1 MDPLALARQR
11 QEQRYQQHLAAQAAQ
26 KAAQEAEEATKV
38 KKQRQDVLRQR
49 IEALVQKRLRYTHF
63 DWAATKLVS
72 FFRKR
77 IQSRPRSSEPV
88 VRIFGHSYPFSVAT
102 QLVSF
107 FRKRIQSRP
116 RSSEPVVRIFGHS
129 YPFSVATQLYD
140 DAEEP
145 FDNPEARSAYDA
157 ALQKQQNHL
166 FFGSR
171 DRQLSPEATVL
182 FLLACLCKGSQ
193 PDVGLLFGIFEEST
207 IAHLYSLNL
216 HEHPDLSRAIC
227 LLNFLQN
234 QGIPPSI
241 FENLPPCNLE
251 EISLSLI
258 QDIQF
263 QLEEIG
269 KSQARLQET
278 FWRPNPD
285 DEVECTNCQE
295 LNLARDMHSH
305 PNGSFLY
312 CTTCAPLAGIFPNGF
327 FQDDRDI

>member
-1 MDPLALARQR
+1 MDPLAEARRR
-11 QEQRYQQHLAAQAAQ
+11 QEQRYQQHLAAQSAQ
-26 KAAQEAEEATKV
+26 KASREAEEAAKV
-38 KKQRQDVLRQR
+38 KKQRQDALRQR
-49 IEALVQKRLRYTHF
+49 IEALAQKRLRYTHF

-88 VRIFGHSYPFSVAT
+88 VRIFGD
-102 QLVSF
+102 
-107 FRKRIQSRP
+107 
-116 RSSEPVVRIFGHS
+116 S
-129 YPFSVATQLYD
+129 YPFSVATQLYN
-140 DAEEP
+140 AEEAP
-145 FDNPEARSAYDA
+145 FDTPEARSAYEA
-157 ALQKQQNHL
+157 ALRNQQNHI

-216 HEHPDLSRAIC
+216 HEHKELSRAIC
-227 LLNFLQN
+227 LLNLLQN
-234 QGIPPSI
+234 QGIPPPI

-251 EISLSLI
+251 ELAVSLV

-295 LNLARDMHSH
+295 FNLARDMHSH

-312 CTTCAPLAGIFPNGF
+312 CTTCAPLAGIFPQGF
-327 FQDDRDI
+327 FADDRDI

>member
-1 MDPLALARQR
+1 MDPLAEARRR
-11 QEQRYQQHLAAQAAQ
+11 QEQRYQQHLAAQSAQ
-26 KAAQEAEEATKV
+26 KASREAEEAAKV
-38 KKQRQDVLRQR
+38 KKQRQDALRQR
-49 IEALVQKRLRYTHF
+49 IEALVQRRLRYTHF

-88 VRIFGHSYPFSVAT
+88 VRIFGNSYPFSVAT
-102 QLVSF
+102 
-107 FRKRIQSRP
+107 R
-116 RSSEPVVRIFGHS
+116 
-129 YPFSVATQLYD
+129 LYD
-140 DAEEP
+140 DEEEP

-157 ALQKQQNHL
+157 ALRNQQNHI

-171 DRQLSPEATVL
+171 DRQLSPDATVL

-207 IAHLYSLNL
+207 IAHLFSLNL
-216 HEHPDLSRAIC
+216 HEHTDLSRAIC

-278 FWRPNPD
+278 FWQPNPD
-285 DEVECTNCQE
+285 DEVECTNCQQ

-312 CTTCAPLAGIFPNGF
+312 CTTCAPLAGIFPQGF

>member
-1 MDPLALARQR
+1 MDPLARQR

-26 KAAQEAEEATKV
+26 MAAKEAEEAAKV
-38 KKQRQDVLRQR
+38 KRQRQDALRQR
-49 IEALVQKRLRYTHF
+49 IEVLVQKRLRYTHF

-77 IQSRPRSSEPV
+77 IQPRPRSTEPV
-88 VRIFGHSYPFSVAT
+88 VNVFGVFYPFSDAT
-102 QLVSF
+102 
-107 FRKRIQSRP
+107 K
-116 RSSEPVVRIFGHS
+116 
-129 YPFSVATQLYD
+129 LYD
-140 DAEEP
+140 AGEEP
-145 FDNPEARSAYDA
+145 FNTPEARLAYDA
-157 ALQKQQNHL
+157 FLRNQQNHV

-171 DRQLSPEATVL
+171 DSQLSPEAVVL

-216 HEHPDLSRAIC
+216 HDHPDLSRAIR
-227 LLNFLQN
+227 LLNLLRN
-234 QGIPPSI
+234 QGIPPPI
-241 FENLPPCNLE
+241 FENLPPFNLE
-251 EISLSLI
+251 EVTVSLI

-263 QLEEIG
+263 QFKEIG
-269 KSQARLQET
+269 KSQARLEET

-285 DEVECTNCQE
+285 DEVQCTNCQE
-295 LNLARDMHSH
+295 LHLARNMHSH

-312 CTTCAPLAGIFPNGF
+312 CTTCAPLAGIFPHGF

>member
-26 KAAQEAEEATKV
+26 KAAQEAEEAAKV
-38 KKQRQDVLRQR
+38 KKQRQDALHQK
-49 IEALVQKRLRYTHF
+49 IEALAQKRLRYTHF
-63 DWAATKLVS
+63 DWAATK
-72 FFRKR
+72 
-77 IQSRPRSSEPV
+77 
-88 VRIFGHSYPFSVAT
+88 
-102 QLVSF
+102 LVSF

>member
-1 MDPLALARQR
+1 MDPVARQR

-26 KAAQEAEEATKV
+26 KAAQEAEEAAKV
-38 KKQRQDVLRQR
+38 KKQRQDAIRQK
-49 IEALVQKRLRYTHF
+49 IEALAQKRLRYTHF
-63 DWAATKLVS
+63 DWAATKLVG

-77 IQSRPRSSEPV
+77 IQLRPRSTEPV
-88 VRIFGHSYPFSVAT
+88 VNVFGDSYPFS
-102 QLVSF
+102 
-107 FRKRIQSRP
+107 I
-116 RSSEPVVRIFGHS
+116 
-129 YPFSVATQLYD
+129 ATQLYD
-140 DAEEP
+140 AEEAP
-145 FDNPEARSAYDA
+145 FDTPEARSAYDA
-157 ALQKQQNHL
+157 FLQKQQNHL

-171 DRQLSPEATVL
+171 DSQLSPEETVL
-182 FLLACLCKGSQ
+182 FLLACLCKGNQ

-207 IAHLYSLNL
+207 IAHLFSLNL
-216 HEHPDLSRAIC
+216 REHKELSRAIR
-227 LLNFLQN
+227 LLNLLQN
-234 QGIPPSI
+234 QGIPSPI

-251 EISLSLI
+251 ELTMTLI

-295 LNLARDMHSH
+295 LHLARDMHSH

-312 CTTCAPLAGIFPNGF
+312 CTTCAPLAGIFPQGF
-327 FQDDRDI
+327 FPDDGDI

>member
-1 MDPLALARQR
+1 MDPLARQR

-26 KAAQEAEEATKV
+26 MAAKEAEEAAKV
-38 KKQRQDVLRQR
+38 KRQRQDALRQR
-49 IEALVQKRLRYTHF
+49 IEVLVQRRLRYTHF

-77 IQSRPRSSEPV
+77 IQSRPRLSEPV
-88 VRIFGHSYPFSVAT
+88 VSVYDV
-102 QLVSF
+102 L
-107 FRKRIQSRP
+107 
-116 RSSEPVVRIFGHS
+116 

-140 DAEEP
+140 EEESP
-145 FDNPEARSAYDA
+145 FDSPEARLAYDA
-157 ALQKQQNHL
+157 ALRKQQNHI

-171 DRQLSPEATVL
+171 DSQLSSEATVL

-193 PDVGLLFGIFEEST
+193 PDVGLLFGIFEDST

-216 HEHPDLSRAIC
+216 HDHPDLSRAIC
-227 LLNFLQN
+227 LLNLLQN
-234 QGIPPSI
+234 QGIPPPI
-241 FENLPPCNLE
+241 FENLPPGTNLE
-251 EISLSLI
+251 EITISLI

-295 LNLARDMHSH
+295 PHLAQDMHSV
-305 PNGSFLY
+305 PQGSFLY
-312 CTTCAPLAGIFPNGF
+312 CTTCAPLAGIFPQGF